1 MVLYIEIHA
10 LNFSYYALKMSL
22 DESEVYEA
30 HIYVRNYQIGTCFTC
45 QKCLYCAK
53 NLTFEK
59 CLCNKDEKPAKS
71 NRTAK
76 VRGYR
81 GLCYDASSCQP
92 WLKEL
97 MNDSNFKFSYGVNLE
112 PPLFCSL
119 CSACNSKITRE
130 INKAEKEIKKEKSS
144 NTKKFNN
151 TSTSSIVDLTKELQ
165 FRISIKNGKET
176 LPSILVNFSLDN
188 MEYNDFLMKVEQVVS
203 EHIGLIFKNE
213 YLLAYKGVS
222 ESGART
228 LLDNENTFGE
238 FLKDC
243 QHYTSN
249 NKKMMVIV
257 TIKDQGNNKKK

>member
-1 MVLYIEIHA
+1 MVLYIEIHVF
-10 LNFSYYALKMSL
+10 NFSYYASKMSL
-22 DESEVYEA
+22 DESEVYEE
-30 HIYVRNYQIGTCFTC
+30 HIYARNYQIGSCFTC

-81 GLCYDASSCQP
+81 GLCYDASSCQS

-97 MNDSNFKFSYGVNLE
+97 MNDSNYKFGYEVNLE
-112 PPLFCSL
+112 SSFFCSL

-130 INKAEKEIKKEKSS
+130 INKAEKEIKKEKSL
-144 NTKKFNN
+144 NTKKSNNN
-151 TSTSSIVDLTKELQ
+151 TSTSLVVDLTKELQ
-165 FRISIKNGKET
+165 FRISIKNRKEI

-203 EHIGLIFKNE
+203 EHVGLIFKNE
-213 YLLAYKGVS
+213 YILAYKGAS
-222 ESGART
+222 ESGAGT
-228 LLDNENTFGE
+228 LLDNENTFEE
-238 FLKDC
+238 FLKD
-243 QHYTSN
+243 H
-249 NKKMMVIV
+249 
-257 TIKDQGNNKKK
+257 

>member
-1 MVLYIEIHA
+1 
-10 LNFSYYALKMSL
+10 MSL
-22 DESEVYEA
+22 DESEIYEA
-30 HIYVRNYQIGTCFTC
+30 HIYARNYQIGTCFIC

-59 CLCNKDEKPAKS
+59 CLCNKDEKPTKN

-81 GLCYDASSCQP
+81 GLCYDASSCQS

-97 MNDSNFKFSYGVNLE
+97 MNDSNFKFGYGVNLE
-112 PPLFCSL
+112 SSLFCSL
-119 CSACNSKITRE
+119 CSACNSKVTRE
-130 INKAEKEIKKEKSS
+130 MSKAEKEMKKEKSIS
-144 NTKKFNN
+144 AKKSN
-151 TSTSSIVDLTKELQ
+151 TSTSLVVDLTKELQ
-165 FRISIKNGKET
+165 FRISIKNGKEI

-188 MEYNDFLMKVEQVVS
+188 MEYSDFLMKVEQVVS

-222 ESGART
+222 ESGAGT
-228 LLDNENTFGE
+228 LLDNENTFEE

-249 NKKMMVIV
+249 NKKMLVIV
-257 TIKDQGNNKKK
+257 TVKDQRKNKKKREYKVTI